1 MHISNNDFSPQS
13 NSKCLIA
20 ALSVLVLAYFA
31 FPVAMALGY
40 VSMALAFVL
49 GLFAWKSLRE
59 YAYVLRSPLVIAA
72 LGLYVLMLLGWAYTP
87 APLDDVRLHFSKYAK
102 LLLVPVFILL
112 LQNEKW
118 RQRCVYAFMA
128 AMGFILVSAYA
139 NIFFQL
145 PWSST

>member
-87 APLDDVRLHFSKYAK
+87 AP
-102 LLLVPVFILL
+102 
-112 LQNEKW
+112 
-118 RQRCVYAFMA
+118 
-128 AMGFILVSAYA
+128 
-139 NIFFQL
+139 
-145 PWSST
+145 